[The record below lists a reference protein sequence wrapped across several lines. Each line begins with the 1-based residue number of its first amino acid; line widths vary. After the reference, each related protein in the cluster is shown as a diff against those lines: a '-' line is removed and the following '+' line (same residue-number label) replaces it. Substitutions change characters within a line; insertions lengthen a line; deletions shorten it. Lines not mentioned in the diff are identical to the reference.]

1 MAISAASIQNQI
13 NRAFAAM
20 GDLVTSF
27 TYRYPSAYGRNERYE
42 QEITWKSI
50 TVRGIITQFTAH
62 EIAAAPGVLNV
73 DDRKIYVSRKNLTT
87 EIKTTGE
94 FVIDGKTWN
103 ISNVQSDPSG
113 AVYLVTASQA

>member
-1 MAISAASIQNQI
+1 MAISAASVRNQI

-20 GDLVTSF
+20 GDLATSF
-27 TYRYPSAYGRNERYE
+27 TYRYVSGFTRNERYE